1 MFGSGDA
8 YFQYLVVPVAGPSIE
23 DSSKGPTVISRG
35 KIRFE
40 FEIVFE
46 WPIFAYFSN

>member
-1 MFGSGDA
+1 
-8 YFQYLVVPVAGPSIE
+8 VVDTTRVFVN
-23 DSSKGPTVISRG
+23 TVSPNPRG

-46 WPIFAYFSN
+46 WPIFEFFVRTVIMYVYVETTRK